1 MHIISESVLMLLTES
16 YQNWSMLDEATASQ
30 SWRIFLRRCRSD
42 VQLHVINT
50 FQFTNSSR
58 TTKQHQL

>member
-42 VQLHVINT
+42 VQLHV
-50 FQFTNSSR
+50 SSR